1 MSGARRRQMAVRPPD
16 PQEVRQRRLVTAAV
30 VIAVLIALLL
40 IAIFVFGGGGASP
53 SASPSSTASLGAAG
67 SGSPRPSGSA
77 TANPSAS
84 VASSTPTSAT
94 ATVPPSGQP
103 TPTPTGGQ
111 LPLGDAIAREA
122 TFSLLGIDDLIAP
135 EAIPRR
141 ITVNVEGKG
150 DVQVDISD
158 ITAGEVR
165 MCLYQGD
172 ASVEP
177 TDDDCIVTT
186 GGNLVRTP
194 TVAGPWTIWLFGDH
208 PGRSPAATV
217 VIRWAADNASLQL
230 ADFRFQGVD
239 SPNYTGFRVRVAP
252 VADGE
257 LHLSAAWD
265 DGQGGDY
272 PYEAVLTDL
281 DGRGEEPPLFKG
293 EGDSAEAVRSV
304 VAGNNYEAAID
315 NTQESV
321 IDQVLLRATLTWP

>member
-16 PQEVRQRRLVTAAV
+16 PRQVRQRRLGTAAV
-30 VIAVLIALLL
+30 VIGLLIALLL
-40 IAIFVFGGGGASP
+40 VGVFVFGGGLRAPP
-53 SASPSSTASLGAAG
+53 SASPSSTASLAAAG
-67 SGSPRPSGSA
+67 SGSPRPSDSGAA
-77 TANPSAS
+77 TPSAS
-84 VASSTPTSAT
+84 VASSTPTSTT
-94 ATVPPSGQP
+94 ATVPPSGP
-103 TPTPTGGQ
+103 LTPTPSGGQ

-186 GGNLVRTP
+186 GGSLVRTP
-194 TVAGPWTIWLFGDH
+194 TLAGPWTVWLFGDH

-217 VIRWAADNASLQL
+217 RIRWAANNASLQL
-230 ADFRFQGVD
+230 ADFRFQGID

-257 LHLSAAWD
+257 LHLTAAWD

-272 PYEAVLTDL
+272 PYLAVLTDL
-281 DGRGEEPPLFKG
+281 DGR
-293 EGDSAEAVRSV
+293 AANRRSSR
-304 VAGNNYEAAID
+304 A
-315 NTQESV
+315 
-321 IDQVLLRATLTWP
+321 RATVPRRCATSWPATTTRRRSTTPRSRSSTRSC